1 MDGKLFNLD
10 WQKYLA
16 LLFLLLGAGFFSSG
30 VVSWI
35 AANWDYFSKFQK
47 LYATQFWL
55 TASLVWA
62 LVFYFRESKR
72 LARDGGENG

>member
-30 VVSWI
+30 VVIWQI
-35 AANWDYFSKFQK
+35 GI
-47 LYATQFWL
+47 T
-55 TASLVWA
+55 
-62 LVFYFRESKR
+62 FRNFRNYMQPSF
-72 LARDGGENG
+72 G